1 MKRPLFKLTA
11 GLALGS
17 VVPAQAAEPAR
28 CITPREMEGLIS
40 YFLPNVIDE
49 VSGNCGAHLAPDSY
63 LRAHL
68 PQLASQLSQT
78 KGAAWPVAKA
88 AFLKMASPT
97 DAQAMTGLPDE
108 ALRPMVDQV
117 MTQKISIP
125 VTAQVCGDVN
135 DIAEALAPLSAEQSV
150 HLLAVIFT
158 AAARKDNKLQSC
170 PRESR

>member
-1 MKRPLFKLTA
+1 MKRPLFNLAA
-11 GLALGS
+11 GLALVS
-17 VVPAQAAEPAR
+17 VMPAQAAEPAQ

-49 VSGNCGAHLAPDSY
+49 VSANCSPHLAPDSY
-63 LRAHL
+63 LRAKL
-68 PQLASQLSQT
+68 PQLAGKLT
-78 KGAAWPVAKA
+78 LTRDTTWPIAKA
-88 AFLKMASPT
+88 AFLKMASPA
-97 DAQAMTGLPDE
+97 DAKAMTGLPDE

-117 MTQKISIP
+117 IGKRISIP

-135 DIAEALAPLSAEQSV
+135 DISDALAPLSAGQTV
-150 HLLAVIFT
+150 HLLAAIFT